1 LVGLFVFFFFFY
13 PFVFSQALDHQ
24 RFSQD
29 RRLYRTA
36 GWWQKAH
43 PSNPPSISKFFFFG
57 VPFGRM
63 MTPERAL
70 TWGTPWRCELLHE
83 LVCPSQGSM
92 TNEISSS
99 ESLDY
104 HIIIPAGDGLS
115 ISDILQSITN
125 ISIFFFYPKR
135 VSIVDSLFR
144 FFFLFRFIQYQ
155 HGILHTRTK
164 KIKGEK
170 LKRYCLIFSFVF
182 CLLFLFLG
190 PGGIDQLTSQRVASG
205 RQHQGCIRIY
215 SIPRCYKGGID
226 PFWRFHM

>member
-1 LVGLFVFFFFFY
+1 MKFPPLN
-13 PFVFSQALDHQ
+13 
-24 RFSQD
+24 
-29 RRLYRTA
+29 
-36 GWWQKAH
+36 
-43 PSNPPSISKFFFFG
+43 PS
-57 VPFGRM
+57 
-63 MTPERAL
+63 T
-70 TWGTPWRCELLHE
+70 TT
-83 LVCPSQGSM
+83 
-92 TNEISSS
+92 SSS
-99 ESLDY
+99 
-104 HIIIPAGDGLS
+104 
-115 ISDILQSITN
+115 LQVMAYLFRIFFNPLHTYLF
-125 ISIFFFYPKR
+125 FFFYPKR

-226 PFWRFHM
+226 PF

>member
-1 LVGLFVFFFFFY
+1 
-13 PFVFSQALDHQ
+13 
-24 RFSQD
+24 
-29 RRLYRTA
+29 
-36 GWWQKAH
+36 
-43 PSNPPSISKFFFFG
+43 
-57 VPFGRM
+57 
-63 MTPERAL
+63 
-70 TWGTPWRCELLHE
+70 
-83 LVCPSQGSM
+83 M

-115 ISDILQSITN
+115 ISDILQSITY
-125 ISIFFFYPKR
+125 ISIFFSTPKGCR
-135 VSIVDSLFR
+135 SSTLSSV
-144 FFFLFRFIQYQ
+144 FFFLFLFRFIQYQ

-226 PFWRFHM
+226 PF